1 MDQNFPT
8 IYYTVGIKLG
18 DDSVGQAFEF
28 LIESF
33 KEKNWNYELQLND
46 NTQIQSL
53 IFKALN
59 IIDNIWILLNLKAPI
74 PNTFHI
80 ISFP

>member
-28 LIESF
+28 LTESF
-33 KEKNWNYELQLND
+33 KEKN
-46 NTQIQSL
+46 
-53 IFKALN
+53 
-59 IIDNIWILLNLKAPI
+59 
-74 PNTFHI
+74 
-80 ISFP
+80 